1 MNTTLWVEQQK
12 TLPKFNTNQIVHF
25 VGGIGTIKNL
35 RPSSGTWTY
44 AVEMEMGP
52 LPEMGRVGFETT
64 ILLQESDIQG
74 VINSQQN

>member
-1 MNTTLWVEQQK
+1 MNITQWTQKKTT
-12 TLPKFNTNQIVHF
+12 PRFNTNQIVHF
-25 VGGIGTIKNL
+25 VGGIGTIKKL
-35 RPSSGTWTY
+35 QPSSGTWTY

-74 VINSQQN
+74 VINSSQN